1 MNAIETAAETTAT
14 ETNAVQLTIAAV
26 THAQLPAFADTD
38 NYIYMQVYRRRKALV
53 DTLRKADECLISY
66 ADLSLGSYEDFWPL
80 NKEVRARIS
89 RFNYVAREARNNA
102 ARRLRKLAAKAAE

>member
-1 MNAIETAAETTAT
+1 MNATAETTDT
-14 ETNAVQLTIAAV
+14 DTTAVPLTIAAV

-38 NYIYMQVYRRRKALV
+38 NYVYMQVYRRRKALV

-89 RFNYVAREARNNA
+89 NFNYVAREARNNA